1 MEKKK
6 KKKKHNKT
14 KQNVDLPVTL
24 ASNISVAMFRS
35 LRASGALPAQ
45 KE

>member
-1 MEKKK
+1 MGKKAK
-6 KKKKHNKT
+6 QKNRT
-14 KQNVDLPVTL
+14 QQNVDLPVTL

-45 KE
+45 KQ